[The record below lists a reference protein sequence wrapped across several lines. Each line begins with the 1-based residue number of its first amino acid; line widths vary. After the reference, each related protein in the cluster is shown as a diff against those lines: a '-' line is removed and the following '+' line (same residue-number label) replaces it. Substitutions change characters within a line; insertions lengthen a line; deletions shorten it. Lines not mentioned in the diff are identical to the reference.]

1 MSLLDTTREFLQLK
15 LLLELLEDHLAE
27 EELHIMQMLQTKHLL
42 MVLKML
48 LFHCE
53 SGFGVGIKNV

>member
-48 LFHCE
+48 LFHP
-53 SGFGVGIKNV
+53 V